1 MKKLDLKDGLSA
13 ILGDRVIE
21 PQGSTSSAH
30 LPQWW
35 KSDPEFTVFPENS
48 EEIVALVKLAHDSGV
63 AIVPCGGGT
72 QIHTGYQPSADRT
85 YIVLN
90 LSKMNR
96 ILDYQPEDMTITCEP
111 GTTLSELQERLRLRR
126 QFLALDTPLPEKA
139 TLGGIVSTN
148 ATGFWRPMFGS
159 PRDLLIGVR
168 AVTPD
173 GELIRGGG
181 KVVKNVAGYDTCK
194 LFTGAWGTLGILTEL
209 TFRVRPMPDC
219 TKLFAWKT
227 PDIATAAKV
236 GLQLHHAQLAPVCIL
251 ATNEFGCGASLIIEL
266 QGTEARVVWQAK
278 EFARLA
284 TSFGAGGAAE
294 PFADSERDR
303 LLSRQARQ
311 EASSTVAA
319 RISCLPSDVAAIL
332 EKLQSIDG
340 IHLTAICETGTLSL
354 ALPELTETQ
363 LKCVQNSVPKGANLL
378 WTKLVSSSE
387 IAAGIEVWGEKRGD
401 FLLHKALK
409 EKLDPTKIFSPGRF
423 FGRI

>member
-1 MKKLDLKDGLSA
+1 MEKSELKDGLSA
-13 ILGDRVIE
+13 ILGVDRVME
-21 PQGSTSSAH
+21 QQGSTITAH
-30 LPQWW
+30 LPDWW
-35 KSDPEFTVFPENS
+35 ESKPEFTVFPKNS
-48 EEIVALVKLAHDSGV
+48 EEIVALVKLAQETRV

-72 QIHTGYQPSADRT
+72 QIHTGYQPSADRS
-85 YIVLN
+85 YVLLS

-111 GTTLSELQERLRLRR
+111 GTTLSELQERLRTRR
-126 QFLALDTPLPEKA
+126 QFLALDTPLPDKA

-148 ATGFWRPMFGS
+148 ATGFWRPMFGA

-173 GELIRGGG
+173 GEMIRGGG

-227 PDIATAAKV
+227 PDISTAAKV
-236 GLQLHHAQLAPVCIL
+236 GLQLHHAQLAPVCFI
-251 ATNEFGCGASLIIEL
+251 ATNEFGSGASLIIEL
-266 QGTEARVVWQAK
+266 QGTEERVEWQSK

-284 TSFGAGGAAE
+284 TSFGVEGAAE
-294 PFADSERDR
+294 PFAAPERDR

-311 EASSTVAA
+311 ESNVAA
-319 RISCLPSDVAAIL
+319 RISCLPSDVASIL
-332 EKLQSIDG
+332 EKLKLSEGFQV
-340 IHLTAICETGTLSL
+340 TAICETGTLSL
-354 ALPELTETQ
+354 ALPELTEAH
-363 LKCVQNSVPKGANLL
+363 LKCVQNSVPKGANLF
-378 WTKLVSSSE
+378 WTKLDASTQ
-387 IAAGIEVWGEKRGD
+387 IASGIEVWGEKRGD